1 MALDRAVALAES
13 QHIEPTWLG
22 RWQRE
27 RDRIRDWIESHCW
40 SEQQQAYLFY
50 AGSDDRLDASL
61 ALVHSYGNAVN
72 PQRMLSTYRA
82 IRQKLGDGSAMLYR
96 YSGVR
101 EEESTFLA
109 CAFWLV
115 EAWAEMGE
123 ADEAEQAMQEILA
136 TLNGHGNVDIFNE
149 MYDVRSQSWR
159 GNMPQGLS
167 HLALICAAQALA
179 GSQAPA

>member
-1 MALDRAVALAES
+1 M
-13 QHIEPTWLG
+13 
-22 RWQRE
+22 
-27 RDRIRDWIESHCW
+27 
-40 SEQQQAYLFY
+40 
-50 AGSDDRLDASL
+50 
-61 ALVHSYGNAVN
+61 
-72 PQRMLSTYRA
+72 
-82 IRQKLGDGSAMLYR
+82 
-96 YSGVR
+96 
-101 EEESTFLA
+101 
-109 CAFWLV
+109 